1 MLLKGILCVDMLIG
15 RLEILAWLVM
25 VFPGTWIGR
34 RLSSERRTAFV
45 GAGEI
50 TVRTAELLIAR
61 GHEVII
67 IENNPEKIEE
77 LSDILDCSFLNGD
90 GSKPA
95 ILREVSPEQTDVLFC
110 LTDSDQANLI
120 SSLVGRSL
128 GFKRVIPSLED
139 PEFEVIC
146 QELDLKDAI
155 VPSRTIS
162 RYLADM
168 AAGVDILEL
177 STVIKGQARFFTF
190 TVDKEKG
197 KRVADL
203 DLPKNA
209 RVICYYREDQFF
221 LADEETRL
229 RKGDEMVI
237 LTDSECI
244 GELRDRWDPKQTET

>member
-1 MLLKGILCVDMLIG
+1 MRI
-15 RLEILAWLVM
+15 
-25 VFPGTWIGR
+25 
-34 RLSSERRTAFV
+34 AFV

-50 TVRTAELLIAR
+50 TVKTAELLIER

-95 ILREVSPEQTDVLFC
+95 ILREVGPDQTDVLFC
-110 LTDSDQANLI
+110 LSDSDQANLI

-128 GFKRVIPSLED
+128 GFKRVIPSLQN
-139 PEFEVIC
+139 PELEVIC
-146 QELDLKDAI
+146 RELDLKDAI

-168 AAGVDILEL
+168 VEGVDILEL
-177 STVIKGQARFFTF
+177 STVIKGEARFFTF

-197 KRVADL
+197 KRVTEL
-203 DLPKNA
+203 DLPGNA
-209 RVICYYREDQFF
+209 RMVCYYREGRFS
-221 LADEETRL
+221 LADEETKL
-229 RKGDEMVI
+229 HKGDEMVI
-237 LTDSECI
+237 LTHSECI
-244 GELRDRWDPKQTET
+244 PDLTERWNPKEAKNNES

>member
-1 MLLKGILCVDMLIG
+1 MRI
-15 RLEILAWLVM
+15 
-25 VFPGTWIGR
+25 
-34 RLSSERRTAFV
+34 AFV

-50 TVRTAELLIAR
+50 TVRTAELLIER
-61 GHEVII
+61 DHEVIV
-67 IENNPEKIEE
+67 IENNPERIEE

-95 ILREVSPEQTDVLFC
+95 ILREVGPDQTEVLFC
-110 LTDSDQANLI
+110 LSDSDQANLI

-128 GFKRVIPSLED
+128 GFKRVIPSLQN

-146 QELDLKDAI
+146 RELDLKDAI

-168 AAGVDILEL
+168 VEGVDILEL
-177 STVIKGQARFFTF
+177 STVIKGEARFFTF

-197 KRVADL
+197 KRVTEL
-203 DLPKNA
+203 DLPGNA
-209 RVICYYREDQFF
+209 RVVCYYREGRFS

-237 LTDSECI
+237 LTHSESI
-244 GELRDRWDPKQTET
+244 PDLTERWNPKEAENIEP

>member
-1 MLLKGILCVDMLIG
+1 MRI
-15 RLEILAWLVM
+15 
-25 VFPGTWIGR
+25 
-34 RLSSERRTAFV
+34 AFV

-50 TVRTAELLIAR
+50 TVRTAELLIER
-61 GHEVII
+61 DHEVIV
-67 IENNPEKIEE
+67 IENNPERIEE

-95 ILREVSPEQTDVLFC
+95 ILREVGPDQTEVLFC
-110 LTDSDQANLI
+110 LSNSDQANLI

-128 GFKRVIPSLED
+128 GFKRVIPSLQN

-146 QELDLKDAI
+146 RELDLKDAI

-168 AAGVDILEL
+168 VEGVDILEL
-177 STVIKGQARFFTF
+177 STVIKGEARFFTF

-197 KRVADL
+197 KRVTEL
-203 DLPKNA
+203 DLPGNA
-209 RVICYYREDQFF
+209 RVVCYYREGRFS

-237 LTDSECI
+237 LTHSESI
-244 GELRDRWDPKQTET
+244 PDLTERWNPKEAENIEP